1 MDSKNMTTDE
11 LIADTQKW
19 LDENQDELD
28 AAISD
33 ANASVAIIRMQTA
46 VDDKGLNE
54 PVSL

>member
-1 MDSKNMTTDE
+1 MTTDE